1 MQPGR
6 GDKARLGDRD
16 VLLLLLLLS
25 SGPVCSEGPRN
36 GWWEN
41 SELLLH
47 IAADKRLVAAGSDIR
62 RADRL

>member
-1 MQPGR
+1 MQPGQ
-6 GDKARLGDRD
+6 GDKARLRDRD
-16 VLLLLLLLS
+16 ALLQLLS

-36 GWWEN
+36 GWWEH

-47 IAADKRLVAAGSDIR
+47 IAADTRLVAGRPDIR